1 MSNENYKLV
10 HTLPH
15 LGYYADDGSVYAIV
29 KIYTSES
36 HINLQHNASDID
48 GPYSFDFIIPRR
60 AAKWIADSIENKFWK
75 SPENGG
81 LPLDQHHIKE
91 EIDGDIIKLNRVMTV
106 ARPGQKGFKF
116 NNFSRK
122 VPGLR
127 NTPEFFNTPDIMLT
141 EGGLLKILGE
151 L

>member
-15 LGYYADDGSVYAIV
+15 LGYYSNDGSVRATVKVYAN
-29 KIYTSES
+29 ES

-60 AAKWIADSIENKFWK
+60 AALWVADSIENKFWK

-91 EIDGDIIKLNRVMTV
+91 EIDGEIIKLNRVMTV
-106 ARPGQKGFKF
+106 ARPGQKGFDIY
-116 NNFSRK
+116 NLSRK
-122 VPGLR
+122 VPDLEDF
-127 NTPEFFNTPDIMLT
+127 PMEFNTPDIMLI
-141 EGGLLKILGE
+141 EGRLLKILRE